1 MPARYMI
8 TKLNAMSEQ
17 QEIQNKI
24 SFWQIV
30 ILVLSVYVLLALAA
44 EWILTLPSQ
53 ALILLRWID
62 AGICIVFILDFFWQL
77 WRSANR
83 LRFLKWGWIDLVS
96 SIPFLPLARWGRL
109 VRIARILKVLRSVR
123 SAKALLGMIFQSRMK
138 GAFLSVALATVVLII
153 VSSVAILI
161 CETSPDSNITTAGD
175 ALWWAFSTVTSVGYG
190 DFYPVT
196 LEGRLVAAVLMTAG
210 VALFSTLTAYI
221 VSLFIVFRNDNNR
234 DNREILAE
242 LQKLRQ
248 DVNEALKKKPADD
261 SSDHESEAPCGK
273 PLTPK

>member
-1 MPARYMI
+1 MDKQSEYQ
-8 TKLNAMSEQ
+8 NAV
-17 QEIQNKI
+17 
-24 SFWQIV
+24 SFWQVV
-30 ILVLSVYVLLALAA
+30 ILVLSVYVLFA
-44 EWILTLPSQ
+44 LTLEWLFPLPDQ

-62 AGICIVFILDFFWQL
+62 AAICMVFILDFFWQL
-77 WRSANR
+77 WRSTNR

-109 VRIARILKVLRSVR
+109 ARIARILRVMRSVR
-123 SAKALLGMIFQSRMK
+123 SGKALLGMIFQSRMR

-161 CETSPDSNITTAGD
+161 CETSPDSNITTAGN
-175 ALWWAFSTVTSVGYG
+175 AFWWAFSTVTSVGYG

-248 DVNEALKKKPADD
+248 DIDEALKKKPTDG
-261 SSDHESEAPCGK
+261 SSSHENKAV
-273 PLTPK
+273 

>member
-1 MPARYMI
+1 MD
-8 TKLNAMSEQ
+8 KQSEY
-17 QEIQNKI
+17 QNTV

-30 ILVLSVYVLLALAA
+30 ILVLSIYVLFA
-44 EWILTLPSQ
+44 LTLEWLFPLPDQ

-62 AGICIVFILDFFWQL
+62 AGICLVFIGDFFI
-77 WRSANR
+77 R
-83 LRFLKWGWIDLVS
+83 LFRVKNKLQFLKWGWIDLVS

-109 VRIARILKVLRSVR
+109 ARIARILMVMRSVR
-123 SAKALLGMIFQSRMK
+123 SAKALLTMIFQSRMK
-138 GAFLSVALATVVLII
+138 GAFLSVALTTVVLII

-210 VALFSTLTAYI
+210 VALFTTLTAYI
-221 VSLFIVFRNDNNR
+221 VSLFIVFQNDNGRN
-234 DNREILAE
+234 NREILAE

-248 DVNEALKKKPADD
+248 DIGEALKKRSSDD
-261 SSDHESEAPCGK
+261 SSDHETK
-273 PLTPK
+273 V